1 MNKRE
6 ELMDR
11 VIRAK
16 GFENP
21 RVIEFCKIAED
32 MTVSIDKV
40 IKMAFKIIYFEQ
52 IIF

>member
-1 MNKRE
+1 MSKRK

-21 RVIEFCKIAED
+21 RVIEFCRIAED
-32 MTVSIDKV
+32 MTISIDRV
-40 IKMAFKIIYFEQ
+40 IKLAFKIIYFE
-52 IIF
+52 